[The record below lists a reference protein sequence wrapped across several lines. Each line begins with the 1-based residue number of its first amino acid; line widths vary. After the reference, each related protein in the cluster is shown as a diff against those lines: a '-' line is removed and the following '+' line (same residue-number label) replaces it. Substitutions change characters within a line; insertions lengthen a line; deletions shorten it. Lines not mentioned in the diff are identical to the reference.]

1 MGSIADPKLLGLR
14 FGGGGGVWIS
24 VFIFGKNTPKKK
36 KKWFS
41 HKTRNPLKVLSVTL
55 DPFVVCFMCKPLIVL
70 HITPLRFLSVTQNSH
85 GSVLCE
91 IFNSKFSH
99 KTKLQ
104 GGTLGGGGGLSVT
117 Q

>member
-24 VFIFGKNTPKKK
+24 FFIFGKNTPKKK

-91 IFNSKFSH
+91 ILTLNFHIKQNYR
-99 KTKLQ
+99 
-104 GGTLGGGGGLSVT
+104 GGLWGGLSVT

>member
-1 MGSIADPKLLGLR
+1 MFGFLFLFLGK
-14 FGGGGGVWIS
+14 IH
-24 VFIFGKNTPKKK
+24 PKK

-70 HITPLRFLSVTQNSH
+70 HITPLKFLSVTQNSH

-104 GGTLGGGGGLSVT
+104 GGTLGGGVKCDTMSGLHT
-117 Q
+117 KQYRRRAKCYA

>member
-1 MGSIADPKLLGLR
+1 MDFCFYFWEKY
-14 FGGGGGVWIS
+14 
-24 VFIFGKNTPKKK
+24 TQKKK
-36 KKWFS
+36 NGFPIK
-41 HKTRNPLKVLSVTL
+41 HETPLRCLSVTL

-104 GGTLGGGGGLSVT
+104 GGTLGGGGD
-117 Q
+117 